1 VTTTPT
7 GYRAALRSSLVRR
20 LWLASAASTVGDYIG
35 LSALLFLAADRTGR
49 TVGGAVVLAVAMA
62 PSLITGL
69 VAGSWLDRLPRARTL
84 AILQVAGALII
95 CLPLVSDEVPV
106 IYLTAA
112 LLAVVRTATI
122 AVRSGAMAEGV
133 RDDHRG
139 PLIALMAST
148 DQASQVLGFLTG
160 GAVYVLLGVET
171 ALLLDAVSFL
181 VGAAILFGL
190 RLPEPERRARRA
202 PITAGLRD
210 LASDPVLRL
219 LATLVVITGT
229 VASLPET
236 LAPAVAA
243 RGDPM
248 RPLVLAAAP
257 AGQALAMTLLG
268 RLPHLRR
275 PTFQLVHFASLGL
288 ALAVAAM
295 VRTPVAVAAANLFV
309 GAGVAW
315 IVGPQLTFLRLAPKA
330 RMAQISGSMV
340 AMLAVA
346 DGLGSLGFAAVAD
359 LAGVQVA
366 YRSAAMLLLAAAAVG
381 WLVKERTPRALALD
395 RDDLPIPP
403 TST

>member
-1 VTTTPT
+1 MAPT
-7 GYRAALRSSLVRR
+7 GYRAALRAPLVRR
-20 LWLASAASTVGDYIG
+20 LWLASAASTIGDYIG

-49 TVGGAVVLAVAMA
+49 TIGGAVVLAVAMA
-62 PSLITGL
+62 PSLVTGL
-69 VAGSWLDRLPRARTL
+69 LAGSWLDRLPRARTL
-84 AILQVAGALII
+84 ALLQVAGALII
-95 CLPLVSDEVPV
+95 CLPLLSGAIPV
-106 IYLTAA
+106 IYLTAG
-112 LLAVVRTATI
+112 LLAAVRTATI

-139 PLIALMAST
+139 PLLALMAST

-171 ALLLDAVSFL
+171 ALLLDAASFL
-181 VGAAILFGL
+181 LGAAILFGL
-190 RLPEPERRARRA
+190 RLPEPERRERRA
-202 PITAGLRD
+202 PVTAGLRD
-210 LASDPVLRL
+210 LAADPVLRL

-236 LAPAVAA
+236 LAPAVAPS
-243 RGDPM
+243 GDPT

-257 AGQALAMTLLG
+257 AGQALTMTLFG

-275 PTFQLVHFASLGL
+275 PTVQLVHFASLGL
-288 ALAVAAM
+288 ALAIAAM
-295 VRTPVAVAAANLFV
+295 VRTPTAVAAANLLV

-346 DGLGSLGFAAVAD
+346 DGLGSLGFAAIAD
-359 LAGVQVA
+359 LAGVQAA
-366 YRSAAMLLLAAAAVG
+366 YRTAAALLLTAALVG
-381 WLVKERTPRALALD
+381 WLIKERTPRALALD
-395 RDDLPIPP
+395 RDEVPIPP
-403 TST
+403 ADP